1 MKNTRMEKIKMII
14 ISLAL
19 LVVVNLIATALINGV
34 DVKKIVD
41 VIQVNEKTYAEL
53 YENKTVYKE
62 FDSELECAEKYSDA
76 WYKIHEGK
84 KCIEIVDVEE
94 KNELE
99 LVLHYSNSD
108 TKELKY
114 NSEVECAETY
124 SNIWYTIFDNIEVVY
139 N

>member
-1 MKNTRMEKIKMII
+1 M
-14 ISLAL
+14 
-19 LVVVNLIATALINGV
+19 
-34 DVKKIVD
+34 KKIIAGILIIAGLMTGCSTTDKMVD
-41 VIQVNEKTYAEL
+41 VIEVNETTYAEL

-62 FDSELECAEKYSDA
+62 FDSELECAEKYSDI

-99 LVLHYSNSD
+99 LVLHYSNGD

-114 NSEVECAETY
+114 DSEVECAETY
-124 SNIWYTIFDNIEVVY
+124 SNIWYNIH
-139 N
+139 

>member
-1 MKNTRMEKIKMII
+1 MKKIIAGILII
-14 ISLAL
+14 AGLMTGCS
-19 LVVVNLIATALINGV
+19 TT
-34 DVKKIVD
+34 DKIVD
-41 VIQVNEKTYAEL
+41 VIEVNETTYAEL
-53 YENKTVYKE
+53 YENKTLYNE

-99 LVLHYSNSD
+99 LVLHYSNGD

-124 SNIWYTIFDNIEVVY
+124 SNIWYKIH
-139 N
+139 